1 MSKGLLPFGGRSKQT
16 DAPGHWTESKSS
28 QDSRSIEDSAVS
40 VTNTLLLLFYTDP
53 ADAVIY

>member
-40 VTNTLLLLFYTDP
+40 VTNRLYYYSVLIQLML
-53 ADAVIY
+53 